1 MKIAKRFWGIALASC
16 VLFAGACASDEE
28 SDEANRRV
36 AELEQEKK
44 ALSDQV
50 VDANGSRALMQ
61 QQVDNQRAEIAS
73 LRKSPSTGV
82 GAKTDEET
90 SPGIGAA
97 PSKTAE
103 KPVTDL
109 RKPGHTLDSL
119 ESKTIDVID
128 NKNGS
133 TTVRLTGN
141 LFNSGSHELTATGR
155 ETLKRVGAAL
165 KKAGTAHI
173 SVEGHTDLT
182 PMKKS
187 KTTYGTNRAL
197 SMARALEVQTYLTND
212 CGISE
217 KSMSVVGH
225 GDTRPL
231 AAGVSKEANEKNR
244 RVELVVTN

>member
-28 SDEANRRV
+28 TDEANRRV

-44 ALSDQV
+44 ALSEQV

-73 LRKSPSTGV
+73 LRKNPSTGA
-82 GAKTDEET
+82 GAKTDDET
-90 SPGIGAA
+90 TPGIGAA
-97 PSKTAE
+97 PTKTGE
-103 KPVTDL
+103 KPAAEVK
-109 RKPGHTLDSL
+109 KPALALEAL
-119 ESKTIDVID
+119 ESKTIDVVE

-155 ETLKRVGAAL
+155 ETLKKVGAAL
-165 KKAGTAHI
+165 KKAGTTHI

-187 KTTYGTNRAL
+187 KTTYGTNLAL
-197 SMARALEVQTYLTND
+197 SLARALEVQTYLTND
-212 CGISE
+212 CGIS
-217 KSMSVVGH
+217 KNSMSVVGH

-231 AAGVSKEANEKNR
+231 AARPSKEANEKNR